1 MLWYMRM
8 SSQKARNE
16 VPQPRVPQRRKG
28 RDRVATLL
36 ATAAALFLEKG
47 FDAVTM
53 TEIAEQAGASIGT
66 LYLFFPKKELLA
78 QAIVAECGEDL
89 SARLNALRERITGLP
104 AAAIADALFTTLG
117 EFMSERPVYAALL
130 DLPGDDRWRRSLRM
144 QRRDQIA
151 ALFAQA
157 KPPLAAGQAERLAV
171 IVPQLMRI
179 PLALNAEKKLREA
192 VLEELRLML
201 SR

>member
-1 MLWYMRM
+1 M
-8 SSQKARNE
+8 
-16 VPQPRVPQRRKG
+16 PQPRVPQRRKG
-28 RDRVATLL
+28 RDRVAALM
-36 ATAAALFLEKG
+36 AAAAALFLEKG

-89 SARLNALRERITGLP
+89 PARLRALREGIADLP
-104 AAAIADALFTTLG
+104 AAAIAGALFTTLG

-157 KPPLAAGQAERLAV
+157 KPPLAPGQAERLAV

-192 VLEELRLML
+192 ILE
-201 SR
+201 